1 MISVFHTPR
10 EVLGFSGIRWNQY
23 FPSESG
29 LYMLVKSR
37 EPSARVGKLMGPVG
51 GVAELACGFDMFVIY
66 MSILKNLFNF

>member
-37 EPSARVGKLMGPVG
+37 DPSARVGKLMGPVG
-51 GVAELACGFDMFVIY
+51 GFAELACGFDIFFNIY
-66 MSILKNLFNF
+66 EYIKNLFNF